1 MPAAGDAIAQT
12 ETHAATSRLPL
23 WRVLLELVLVAGI
36 LLAAFNFF
44 FSGIELSD
52 DGMIPTLKPG
62 QRLLVSRTP
71 YLLTTPARG
80 DIVVVRDRID
90 PSRASAFRVLGL
102 PGDVL
107 NIKGAQVTLNNQPLR
122 EPYLP
127 ESLDRLSVSATN
139 VGQYRVPEGS
149 YFLMNDNR
157 FNLNDSRS
165 FGMARAGDL
174 IGRAWLAYWPP
185 ESIAII
191 HPEKPTTGTN

>member
-1 MPAAGDAIAQT
+1 M
-12 ETHAATSRLPL
+12 PL

-52 DGMIPTLKPG
+52 DGMMPTLKPG

-71 YLLTTPARG
+71 FLLTTPARG

-90 PSRASAFRVLGL
+90 PSRASAYRVLGL

-165 FGMARAGDL
+165 FGMAHASDL
-174 IGRAWLAYWPP
+174 IGRAWLALWPP

-191 HPEKPTTGTN
+191 HHEKPTTGTN

>member
-1 MPAAGDAIAQT
+1 M
-12 ETHAATSRLPL
+12 PL
-23 WRVLLELVLVAGI
+23 WRALLELALVAGI
-36 LLAAFNFF
+36 LIAGFNSV
-44 FSGIELSD
+44 FSGVELGN

-62 QRLLVSRTP
+62 QHLLVSRIP
-71 YLLTTPARG
+71 YLLTAPARG

-90 PSRASAFRVLGL
+90 PSRAAAMRVIGL

-127 ESLDRLSVSATN
+127 ESLDRLGVSATN
-139 VGQYRVPEGS
+139 VGQYRVPEGN

-157 FNLNDSRS
+157 FNLDDSRS
-165 FGMARAGDL
+165 AGMASADDI

-185 ESIAII
+185 ESIAVI
-191 HPEKPTTGTN
+191 HHERPTSGTN

>member
-1 MPAAGDAIAQT
+1 MPEADAAPAQA
-12 ETHAATSRLPL
+12 EQRAPASRMPL
-23 WRVLLELVLVAGI
+23 WRALLELALVAGI

-52 DGMIPTLKPG
+52 DGMLPTLKPG
-62 QRLLVSRTP
+62 QHLLVSRTP
-71 YLLTTPARG
+71 FMLTTPARG

-90 PSRASAFRVLGL
+90 PSRASAQRVIGL

-107 NIKGAQVTLNNQPLR
+107 NIKGAQVTLNNLPLN

-127 ESLDRLSVSATN
+127 AALDRLGVSATN

-157 FNLNDSRS
+157 FNLEDSRS
-165 FGMARAGDL
+165 AGMARADDI

-191 HPEKPTTGTN
+191 QHERPTSGTN

>member
-1 MPAAGDAIAQT
+1 MPTAGDAPTRA
-12 ETHAATSRLPL
+12 EERAATPRMPL
-23 WRVLLELVLVAGI
+23 WRALLELALVAGI

-52 DGMIPTLKPG
+52 DGMLPTLKPG

-71 YLLTTPARG
+71 YLLTTPALG

-90 PSRASAFRVLGL
+90 PNRASAFRVVGL

-127 ESLDRLSVSATN
+127 ESLDRLSVSATS

-149 YFLMNDNR
+149 YFLLNDNR

-165 FGMARAGDL
+165 AGMTRADEI

-185 ESIAII
+185 ESIAVI
-191 HPEKPTTGTN
+191 HHERPTTGTN

>member
-1 MPAAGDAIAQT
+1 MPEAEAAPTQPQQRVSQ
-12 ETHAATSRLPL
+12 SRMPL
-23 WRVLLELVLVAGI
+23 WRVLLELALVAGI

-44 FSGIELSD
+44 FSSIELSE

-62 QRLLVSRTP
+62 QHLLVSRTP

-80 DIVVVRDRID
+80 DIVVVQDRID
-90 PSRASAFRVLGL
+90 PSRASARRVIGL

-127 ESLDRLSVSATN
+127 EALDRLGVSATN

-157 FNLNDSRS
+157 FNLDDSRS
-165 FGMARAGDL
+165 AGMAHADDI

-185 ESIAII
+185 ESIAVI
-191 HPEKPTTGTN
+191 HHERPMSGTN